1 MQAWKTPLLVL
12 LGPTAVG
19 KTALSLQLAERL
31 GTEIISGDSMLV
43 YRGFDIGSAKPRA
56 EECARVP
63 HHLVDVLDA
72 DAPFSVTEFVA
83 RVSEL
88 ARDFDAAGR
97 LPFVV
102 GGTGL
107 YVKALV
113 EGYDFNVTQE
123 HTCFRHAMTGVAA
136 RRGSGRVHR
145 FLAHRDPAAA
155 ERIHA
160 NNLRRVIRAL
170 EVARYGDESISRARA
185 MEHGTMPYDALVIGL
200 MRERAHLYAR
210 INERV
215 EAMFAAGLCE
225 EVQHLLDRGVRR
237 DAPAMK
243 GIGYKET
250 AAYLAGEITRAEA
263 ITAVQTATR
272 HFAKR
277 QLTWYRQMPY
287 IRWYDADAWTE
298 PELLERILMDI
309 KEWQTKGEA
318 KDDGQDHQSAG

>member
-1 MQAWKTPLLVL
+1 MRARKTPLLVL

-19 KTALSLQLAERL
+19 KTALSLHLAEEL

-43 YRGFDIGSAKPRA
+43 YRGFDIGSAKPTS
-56 EECARVP
+56 EERARVP
-63 HHLVDVLDA
+63 HHLIDVLDA
-72 DAPFSVTEFVA
+72 DETFSVTEFVA

-88 ARDFDAAGR
+88 VRDFDAAGR

-123 HTCFRHAMTGVAA
+123 HTCFRHAMAGISA
-136 RRGSGRVHR
+136 RRGRGRIHR
-145 FLAHRDPAAA
+145 FLAYCDPAAA

-170 EVARYGDESISRARA
+170 EVARYGDESISCAHA
-185 MEHGTMPYDALVIGL
+185 MKRGAPPYDALVIGL
-200 MRERAHLYAR
+200 TRERAHLYAR

-215 EAMFAAGLCE
+215 EAMFAAGLCA
-225 EVQHLLDRGVRR
+225 EVQRLLDSGVRR

-250 AAYLAGEITRAEA
+250 AAHLAGEITRAEA

-277 QLTWYRQMPY
+277 QLTWYRRMPY

-298 PELLERILMDI
+298 PELLERILTDVQA
-309 KEWQTKGEA
+309 WQAKGA
-318 KDDGQDHQSAG
+318 PKNDG